1 MDRLDC
7 NTLFLLH
14 HCEYILHTRSY
25 YQKVTYRSTCPV
37 WQAAPTLANS
47 FLHVAS
53 TRQPTPCW
61 ICQKYK
67 KVFIGHIPPC
77 RHCNLQPPGPLFA
90 AFFQSFFIN
99 SCTDLQLSRVT
110 GGGIIRLQMH
120 CVSSDCEASE
130 PPYLPTSPRPK
141 MDTLH
146 VFGRLS
152 EPGKWL
158 LKRILSAPNTAYS
171 KRAVKNK
178 HIDLQRA

>member
-1 MDRLDC
+1 MCKRSHIWMDRLDC

-110 GGGIIRLQMH
+110 GGGSYVCKCIVCHLTVKP
-120 CVSSDCEASE
+120 VSPHTYPQALDPRWTRCMCSE
-130 PPYLPTSPRPK
+130 GCLNRGNGY
-141 MDTLH
+141 
-146 VFGRLS
+146 
-152 EPGKWL
+152 
-158 LKRILSAPNTAYS
+158 
-171 KRAVKNK
+171 
-178 HIDLQRA
+178 